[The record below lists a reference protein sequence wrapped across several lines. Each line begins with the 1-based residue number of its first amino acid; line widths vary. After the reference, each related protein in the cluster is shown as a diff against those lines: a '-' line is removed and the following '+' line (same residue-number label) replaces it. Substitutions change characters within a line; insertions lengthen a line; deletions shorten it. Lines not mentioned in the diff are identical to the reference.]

1 MAEGRGSRRVFS
13 EGDNFLRFP
22 PFGNTKGVRR
32 PAGSSFVRGAWW
44 VEGLA
49 EEQGQTHQEPLGRAQ
64 SGTVVEDLA
73 G

>member
-1 MAEGRGSRRVFS
+1 MSEGRGSRRVFS

-49 EEQGQTHQEPLGRAQ
+49 EE
-64 SGTVVEDLA
+64 
-73 G
+73 